1 MIVVFVK
8 VETTV
13 DAITAMR
20 DALVEMESASR
31 AEAGCHDYSFSQE
44 IGDPSR
50 IRIIEIWESMDALE
64 FHFTTPHMATFRA
77 VLAGSPPRSMD
88 VKVHELGAQL
98 EMPS

>member
-1 MIVVFVK
+1 MIVVLVK

-13 DAITAMR
+13 DAIDTIR
-20 DALVEMESASR
+20 DALVEMEKASQ
-31 AEAGCHDYSFSQE
+31 AEAGCHDYTFSQE

-50 IRIIEIWESMDALE
+50 VRIVEIWESMDALE
-64 FHFTTPHMATFRA
+64 FHFSTPHMATFRA
-77 VLAGSPPRSMD
+77 VMAGSPPRSMD